1 MTLGPDFDG
10 LLAKAQVERDATGR
24 CFLSFHYRR
33 GCGRSGDVGLVPARG
48 VDAEGSEDL
57 RLGGHCGT
65 HRVGIEDLCITFF
78 ASKLALQRSASG
90 EDLPCLAIWNENGD
104 PLAEVLRGERR
115 VPVRRE

>member
-1 MTLGPDFDG
+1 
-10 LLAKAQVERDATGR
+10 
-24 CFLSFHYRR
+24 
-33 GCGRSGDVGLVPARG
+33 
-48 VDAEGSEDL
+48 
-57 RLGGHCGT
+57 
-65 HRVGIEDLCITFF
+65 LCITFF